1 MTTRESQLKEFLHGP
16 PPKQSGYS
24 SEVIG
29 SFGHSITMMVRQRR
43 IVLAAF
49 ICFLPVL
56 IPLMMAF
63 FNSSQFADS
72 GMETF
77 MSLTQVLQI
86 NVLTPLLALFF
97 ATMLVGQD
105 VESQTIPFVLT
116 RPIHRTAWV
125 AGRFLAYIFIVTMIM
140 GLSILLTFFACTTL
154 EGFALDGDNA
164 RLVTHF
170 IGVGIMALAAYGAF
184 TMFLGTVSKRPI
196 VLGVVFLYGWQRLAS
211 IIPGLVDF
219 LTIKKY
225 VDSIMPSL
233 ALERMKD
240 VTVNTEMG
248 EFTKQA
254 INISALNAI
263 IALVIIIAGLCL
275 LTIVGLRGKEFATAH
290 SLGG

>member
-1 MTTRESQLKEFLHGP
+1 MSTRESQLKEFLHGP
-16 PPKQSGYS
+16 SPKQSGYG

-29 SFGHSITMMVRQRR
+29 SFGHCLTMMVRQRR

-56 IPLMMAF
+56 IPLTMAF
-63 FNSSQFADS
+63 FSSSQYADS

-77 MSLTQVLQI
+77 MNLTQHLQI
-86 NVLTPLLALFF
+86 NVLAPLLALFF

-116 RPIHRTAWV
+116 RPIHRSAWV
-125 AGRFLAYIFIVTMIM
+125 MGRFLAYIFIVTTIM
-140 GLSILLTFFACTTL
+140 GVSIGMIFSACTTL
-154 EGFALDGDNA
+154 EGFSFSGVNIKLVA
-164 RLVTHF
+164 RF
-170 IGVGIMALAAYGAF
+170 IWVSIVALAAYGAF

-196 VLGVVFLYGWQRLAS
+196 VLGVVFLYGWQRLAG

-219 LTIKKY
+219 LTIQKY
-225 VDSIMPSL
+225 INSIMPSQAL
-233 ALERMKD
+233 ARMKD

-254 INISALNAI
+254 INIGVINAT
-263 IALVIIIAGLCL
+263 IALVIIIVGLNF
-275 LTIVGLRGKEFATAH
+275 LTILGLRGKEYATAH

>member
-16 PPKQSGYS
+16 PPGQSGYP

-63 FNSSQFADS
+63 FTSSQFSES
-72 GMETF
+72 GLKTF
-77 MSLTQVLQI
+77 MQLTQSLQI

-116 RPIHRTAWV
+116 RPIHRSAWV
-125 AGRFLAYIFIVTMIM
+125 LGRFLAYLFVATVIM
-140 GLSILLTFFACTTL
+140 SISIALTFAACTTL
-154 EGFALDGDNA
+154 EGFGYDAKNIK
-164 RLVTHF
+164 LVGHF
-170 IGVGIMALAAYGAF
+170 IWVGIMALTAYGAF
-184 TMFLGTVSKRPI
+184 TMFLGTASKRPI
-196 VLGVVFLYGWQRLAS
+196 VLGVAFLYGWQRLAN

-219 LTIKKY
+219 LTIQKY
-225 VDSIMPSL
+225 INSIMPSL
-233 ALERMKD
+233 AMARMKE
-240 VTVNTEMG
+240 VTVQTEMG
-248 EFTKQA
+248 EFTKQT
-254 INISALNAI
+254 INIGIVNATLALLFI
-263 IALVIIIAGLCL
+263 IVGLCF
-275 LTIVGLRGKEFATAH
+275 LTVLGLRGKEFASAH